1 MFVVIAT
8 VVILVAGRGG
18 ATYAESETPN
28 STFACSL
35 ALGGNFFFHLAD
47 AYGLTCFD
55 RADVVRGRLVR
66 AFAVAPSFQAVPDR
80 VWVGRRY
87 GQPVV
92 MVGQV
97 MLVTVTYAD
106 AARNN
111 MTPEALAVVWANR
124 TRRALADMVRG

>member
-1 MFVVIAT
+1 
-8 VVILVAGRGG
+8 
-18 ATYAESETPN
+18 
-28 STFACSL
+28 
-35 ALGGNFFFHLAD
+35 
-47 AYGLTCFD
+47 
-55 RADVVRGRLVR
+55 
-66 AFAVAPSFQAVPDR
+66 
-80 VWVGRRY
+80 
-87 GQPVV
+87 